1 MGPAMPILE
10 FMKAL
15 KNGRHFFLIAG
26 AMIAVLVAGNAIG
39 TIYYGKKEALE
50 LAFGKGAQV
59 EILSLFLTD
68 SQVEEIEQLARAKLE
83 SKLFT
88 FYVGRNEGEL
98 LGYAAIESHT
108 VRTKPETLL
117 IILTSRGELD
127 KIYTLAFHE
136 PPEYQPPQRWF
147 AQLYHRQITELNLNY
162 GIQGITGATLS
173 SRAAVS
179 SARKVL
185 AIYQVVIKEK
195 Y

>member
-1 MGPAMPILE
+1 MSILSY
-10 FMKAL
+10 
-15 KNGRHFFLIAG
+15 GRDFLLTLFVLVF
-26 AMIAVLVAGNAIG
+26 AVLAAQNAAG

-59 EILSLFLTD
+59 DMQPLFLTD
-68 SQVEEIEQLARAKLE
+68 AQVAKIEQLARAKME

-88 FYVGRNEGEL
+88 FYVGRREGEL

-117 IILTSRGELD
+117 IVLGPTGEL
-127 KIYTLAFHE
+127 KQVHVLAFHE
-136 PPEYQPPQRWF
+136 PPEYQPSQRWF
-147 AQLYHRQITELNLNY
+147 AQMYRQQLTELNLNY

-179 SARKVL
+179 SVRKVL
-185 AIYQVVIKEK
+185 AIYQVAIKGK
-195 Y
+195 AN